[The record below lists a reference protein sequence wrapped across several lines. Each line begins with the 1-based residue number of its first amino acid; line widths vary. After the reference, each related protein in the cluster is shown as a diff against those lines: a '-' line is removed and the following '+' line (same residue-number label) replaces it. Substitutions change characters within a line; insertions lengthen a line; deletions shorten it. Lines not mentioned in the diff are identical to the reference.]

1 MTKLYEEATQLLKDM
16 GDDDII
22 QVVQYIRMI
31 KLSKNNDKN
40 KSMKAFEKLQS
51 FRGSLPKDFDYESAI
66 NEEREK
72 KYGNIS

>member
-40 KSMKAFEKLQS
+40 KSMKDKYIKSVNKFTYKIYCFI
-51 FRGSLPKDFDYESAI
+51 FRSI
-66 NEEREK
+66 
-72 KYGNIS
+72 

>member
-51 FRGSLPKDFDYESAI
+51 FRGSLPKDFDHESVL

>member
-31 KLSKNNDKN
+31 KLSKNNDKSR
-40 KSMKAFEKLQS
+40 SMKAFEKLQS
-51 FRGSLPKDFDYESAI
+51 FRGSLPKE
-66 NEEREK
+66 
-72 KYGNIS
+72 

>member
-51 FRGSLPKDFDYESAI
+51 FRGSLPKDFDHESVH

>member
-40 KSMKAFEKLQS
+40 KSMNAF
-51 FRGSLPKDFDYESAI
+51 
-66 NEEREK
+66 
-72 KYGNIS
+72 